1 MPANGRYLLLAEFK
15 PHTEEHHYRLDS
27 MVERVCSIVNIISV
41 ILLPLAFLVLA
52 PLFTLL
58 VYVGLADVVQQTY
71 NRKTIKRK
79 LGISDIGVIG
89 RFKVE
94 ILKQKD
100 AES

>member
-1 MPANGRYLLLAEFK
+1 MATGKIVDRHGTESTVDMVPTGAFQLLSETK
-15 PHTEEHHYRLDS
+15 EENMTEPEY
-27 MVERVCSIVNIISV
+27 ISTA
-41 ILLPLAFLVLA
+41 L
-52 PLFTLL
+52 
-58 VYVGLADVVQQTY
+58 G
-71 NRKTIKRK
+71 TIKRK